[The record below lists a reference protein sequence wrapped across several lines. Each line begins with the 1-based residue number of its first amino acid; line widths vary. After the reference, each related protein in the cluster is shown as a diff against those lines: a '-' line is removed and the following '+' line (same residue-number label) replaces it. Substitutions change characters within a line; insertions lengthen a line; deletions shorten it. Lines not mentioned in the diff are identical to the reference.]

1 MKTIYDMTLNELY
14 GQWTL
19 VNYLIFKELIN
30 LLDLYKNNSAFE
42 NIKTL
47 ISVFIK
53 ENRSLYS
60 GITFFM
66 IFLFFY
72 IY

>member
-1 MKTIYDMTLNELY
+1 MKNIYNMTLNELY

-19 VNYLIFKELIN
+19 INFLIIKELIN
-30 LLDLYKNNSAFE
+30 LSFSYKKNSLSE

-47 ISVFIK
+47 ISIFIK
-53 ENRSLYS
+53 DNRSLFS
-60 GITFFM
+60 GFTFFL

>member
-1 MKTIYDMTLNELY
+1 MKNIYNMSLNELY
-14 GQWTL
+14 GKWTL
-19 VNYLIFKELIN
+19 TNFLIIKELIN
-30 LLDLYKNNSAFE
+30 LLNSYKKYPISK

-47 ISVFIK
+47 ISIFIK
-53 ENRSLYS
+53 DNRSLFS
-60 GITFFM
+60 GFTFFM

>member
-1 MKTIYDMTLNELY
+1 MKNIYNMTLNELY

-19 VNYLIFKELIN
+19 INFLIIKELIN
-30 LLDLYKNNSAFE
+30 LSFSYKKHSISE

-47 ISVFIK
+47 ISIFIK
-53 ENRSLYS
+53 ENRSLFS
-60 GITFFM
+60 GFTFFL

>member
-1 MKTIYDMTLNELY
+1 MKNINNMTLNELY

-19 VNYLIFKELIN
+19 TNFLIIKELIN
-30 LLDLYKNNSAFE
+30 LLNSYKNYSIQE

-47 ISVFIK
+47 ISIFIK
-53 ENRSLYS
+53 ENRSLFS
-60 GITFFM
+60 GFTFFL